1 MHPAPESAPPASIAL
16 DASLW
21 DEPTTGIALYAK
33 KLCAALEGQGVRVW
47 RIGARHSGDSPRGET
62 GRTVY
67 FLWQLAQILDQLDQ
81 PIFHAVCNFNL
92 PPKRV
97 PEKRLVLTVH
107 DLIPELLPEAVSLA
121 FRWQFRVWLASSL
134 RVADKVI
141 CVSRHTRDDLT
152 RRFEVDAEK
161 LSVVYHGVDHV
172 DSIPAPDATGLAFLR
187 SLALPEQYV
196 LYGGALDARKNVQV
210 LVSACARLRE
220 RGRPVTLVL
229 AGQNWFGSGALSTVV
244 ARARSE
250 GADIRPLG
258 YQPDAIFYELIRR
271 AAVFAFPSHYEGF
284 GLPPLEA
291 MRLGVPTVVSTA
303 GALPEICGNGA
314 IQLPPDDAEGWAATL
329 DGLLKS
335 PEQRRT
341 WAAAGKER
349 SAKFVWSE
357 TARQTIE
364 VYRSALDGRRPA
376 SR

>member
-1 MHPAPESAPPASIAL
+1 MHRDTDSGPPASIAL

-21 DEPTTGIALYAK
+21 DEPTTGIGLYAK
-33 KLCAALEGQGVRVW
+33 NLSAALERQGVRVW
-47 RIGARHSGDSPRGET
+47 RIGARHSGDSPRGEVS
-62 GRTVY
+62 RTVY
-67 FLWQLAQILDQLDQ
+67 FLWKLAEVLEHVEQ

-97 PEKRLVLTVH
+97 PKKCLVLTVH
-107 DLIPELLPEAVSLA
+107 DLIPELLPETASLA
-121 FRWQFRVWLASSL
+121 FRWQFRLWLARSL

-141 CVSRHTRDDLT
+141 CVSRQTRDDLT
-152 RRFEVDAEK
+152 RRFQVDEEK

-172 DSIPAPDATGLAFLR
+172 DSVPAPDATGLVFLR

-196 LYGGALDARKNVQV
+196 LYGGALDARKNVEI
-210 LVSACARLRE
+210 LISACARLRA
-220 RGRPVTLVL
+220 RGNPITLVL
-229 AGQNWFGSGALSTVV
+229 AGQNWFGSGALSTLV

-258 YQPDAIFYELIRR
+258 HQPDAIFYELMRR
-271 AAVFAFPSHYEGF
+271 ASVFVFPSRYEGF

-303 GALPEICGNGA
+303 GALPEICGSGA
-314 IQLPPDDAEGWAATL
+314 IQVAPDDVNGWAATL
-329 DGLLKS
+329 EGLLNS

-349 SAKFVWSE
+349 SAQFIWNE
-357 TARQTIE
+357 TARQTMQ
-364 VYRSALDGRRPA
+364 VYRSALASSFSA

>member
-1 MHPAPESAPPASIAL
+1 MHDPDSAPPVSIAL

-21 DEPTTGIALYAK
+21 DEPTTGIGLYAK
-33 KLCAALEGQGVRVW
+33 NLSAALQRQGVRVW
-47 RIGARHSGDSPRGET
+47 RIGARHSGDSPRGEI

-67 FLWQLAQILDQLDQ
+67 FLWKLAEVLERIEQ

-92 PPKRV
+92 PLKRV

-107 DLIPELLPEAVSLA
+107 DLIPELLPETVSLA
-121 FRWQFRVWLASSL
+121 FRWQFRLWLARSL

-141 CVSRHTRDDLT
+141 CVSRQTREDLT
-152 RRFEVDAEK
+152 RRFQVDEDK

-172 DSIPAPDATGLAFLR
+172 DSMPAPDATGLAFLR

-196 LYGGALDARKNVQV
+196 VYGGALDARKN
-210 LVSACARLRE
+210 LEILISACARLRA
-220 RGRPVTLVL
+220 RGRPITLVL
-229 AGQNWFGSGALSTVV
+229 AGQNWFGSGVLSMLV

-258 YQPDAIFYELIRR
+258 YQPDSIFYELMRR
-271 AAVFAFPSHYEGF
+271 ASVFAFPSRYEGF

-291 MRLGVPTVVSTA
+291 MRLGIPSVVSTA
-303 GALPEICGNGA
+303 GALPEICGSGA
-314 IQLPPDDAEGWAATL
+314 IQVAPDDVDGWAAAL

-341 WAAAGKER
+341 WAGAGKER
-349 SAKFVWSE
+349 SAQFTWTE
-357 TARQTIE
+357 TARQTIQ
-364 VYRSALDGRRPA
+364 VYRSALASSVSA